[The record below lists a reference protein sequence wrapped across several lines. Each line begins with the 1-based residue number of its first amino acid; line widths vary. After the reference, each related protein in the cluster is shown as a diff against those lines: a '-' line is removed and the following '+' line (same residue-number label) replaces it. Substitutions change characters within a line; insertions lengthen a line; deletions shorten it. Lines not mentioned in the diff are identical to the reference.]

1 MKPLVEYDPTTY
13 YASSHTA
20 SYNQGDCQFEEPS
33 TYQTGVSA
41 SWIPGWPIWG
51 YTGYPLVDP
60 SGSVGNPEC
69 GFVWDSTE
77 NGTVTPVLTWTP
89 DSATDTEPMPLS
101 VTVQESGQAIA
112 FQDYTFGQNE
122 PGNPLAASDGL
133 GDPAVAV
140 NDGRQ
145 PNYVVSEGARMLT
158 ADTGGKATVTLP
170 PVALSASGG
179 AGGWSSDNAGEYI
192 SPTWVSL
199 SVLVSDPIDA
209 SSTAGTV
216 DPHHPQ
222 WFSGTACTVQAS
234 ANPAYFT
241 YNGQTRYN
249 KSVTAPPAY
258 LRSATVRIN
267 GQIVRSYPED
277 YRASSTDT
285 GASLNVMFDSTHFSN
300 GTPIKIEVECH
311 DSLGRSYTTHLTA
324 PAYNQALVLG
334 NQTFGDDA
342 QNSVLAVE
350 SAASGVNYDVTHSF
364 QGSGMFAVVGPR

>member
-51 YTGYPLVDP
+51 YTDYPLVDP
-60 SGSVGNPEC
+60 SASVGNPEC

-89 DSATDTEPMPLS
+89 DAATDTEPVPLS
-101 VTVQESGQAIA
+101 VTIQESAQAIA
-112 FQDYTFGQNE
+112 FEDYTFGQNE
-122 PGNPLAASDGL
+122 PGNPLVASDGL
-133 GDPAVAV
+133 GDPPAAV

-199 SVLVSDPIDA
+199 SVLIVNPIDA

-249 KSVTAPPAY
+249 KSVTAPPVY

-277 YRASSTDT
+277 YKVSSTDT
-285 GASLNVMFDSTHFSN
+285 GARLDVMFDSTHFSKN
-300 GTPIKIEVECH
+300 LCKKSRMDPLAPNFGGTRE
-311 DSLGRSYTTHLTA
+311 DR
-324 PAYNQALVLG
+324 
-334 NQTFGDDA
+334 
-342 QNSVLAVE
+342 
-350 SAASGVNYDVTHSF
+350 
-364 QGSGMFAVVGPR
+364 